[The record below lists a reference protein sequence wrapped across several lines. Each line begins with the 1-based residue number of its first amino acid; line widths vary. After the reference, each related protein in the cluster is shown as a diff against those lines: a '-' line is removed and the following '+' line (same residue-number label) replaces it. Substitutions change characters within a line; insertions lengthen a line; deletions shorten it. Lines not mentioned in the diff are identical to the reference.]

1 MISNARDEILD
12 KQLYNQNLEM
22 TDKKLLTIDN
32 IRDKYLNPNNKNI
45 FQKSI
50 QIKKRLLKQNS
61 KTFQVLIKMIF

>member
-1 MISNARDEILD
+1 MISDARDEILD